1 MQPSVKRKP
10 HAKNKEQTNSISYR
24 LPSKLLEN
32 LETEA
37 RQKNISHN
45 VLVKQILQK
54 YVSWERFA
62 EKIGMVP
69 VPQKILQSL
78 GGRLSHQEILEII
91 DALFIT
97 IKDSVIWNKRG
108 QSKGPTQN
116 QEIIIETLKAWCT
129 PNTNVQEQRNKQ
141 LAQPQARKI
150 KMVACGGDLTIIQAI
165 VLKMLGRKED
175 GIPTADMKISETPM
189 KWYNRMVN
197 KA

>member
-1 MQPSVKRKP
+1 MQPLVKRKP
-10 HAKNKEQTNSISYR
+10 HVKNKEQTNSISYR

-54 YVSWERFA
+54 YVLWERFA

-97 IKDSVIWNKRG
+97 IKDSVMFMKGGYDLKR
-108 QSKGPTQN
+108 T
-116 QEIIIETLKAWCT
+116 IETL
-129 PNTNVQEQRNKQ
+129 EDYMRNSGMESDH
-141 LAQPQARKI
+141 R
-150 KMVACGGDLTIIQAI
+150 VEGDLHHFVIQHKMGMQWSIFTELLLRRVFAEFEKEIELKFQTTESTVIATIS
-165 VLKMLGRKED
+165 LGSDFDEHD
-175 GIPTADMKISETPM
+175 
-189 KWYNRMVN
+189 Y
-197 KA
+197 

>member
-1 MQPSVKRKP
+1 MQPLVKRKP
-10 HAKNKEQTNSISYR
+10 HVKNKEQTNSISYR

-54 YVSWERFA
+54 YVLWERFA

-97 IKDSVIWNKRG
+97 IKDSVMFMKGGYDLKR
-108 QSKGPTQN
+108 T
-116 QEIIIETLKAWCT
+116 IETL
-129 PNTNVQEQRNKQ
+129 EDYMRNSGMESDH
-141 LAQPQARKI
+141 R
-150 KMVACGGDLTIIQAI
+150 VEGDLHHFVIQHKMGMQWSIFTELLLRRVFAEFEKETGLKFQTTESTVIATIS
-165 VLKMLGRKED
+165 LGSDFDEHD
-175 GIPTADMKISETPM
+175 
-189 KWYNRMVN
+189 Y
-197 KA
+197 

>member
-1 MQPSVKRKP
+1 MQPLVKRKP
-10 HAKNKEQTNSISYR
+10 HVKNKEQTNSISYR

-97 IKDSVIWNKRG
+97 IKDSVMFMKGGYDLKR
-108 QSKGPTQN
+108 T
-116 QEIIIETLKAWCT
+116 IETL
-129 PNTNVQEQRNKQ
+129 EDYMRNSGMESDH
-141 LAQPQARKI
+141 R
-150 KMVACGGDLTIIQAI
+150 VEGDLHHFVIQHKMGMQWSIFTELLLRRVFAEFEKEMELKFQTTESTVIATIS
-165 VLKMLGRKED
+165 LGSDFDEHD
-175 GIPTADMKISETPM
+175 
-189 KWYNRMVN
+189 Y
-197 KA
+197 

>member
-1 MQPSVKRKP
+1 MQPLVKRKP
-10 HAKNKEQTNSISYR
+10 HVKNKEQTNSISYR

-54 YVSWERFA
+54 YVLWERFA

-97 IKDSVIWNKRG
+97 IKDSVMFMKGGYDLKR
-108 QSKGPTQN
+108 T
-116 QEIIIETLKAWCT
+116 IETL
-129 PNTNVQEQRNKQ
+129 EDYMRNSGMESDH
-141 LAQPQARKI
+141 R
-150 KMVACGGDLTIIQAI
+150 VEGDLHHFVIQHKMGMQWSIFTELLLRRVFAEFEKEIEIKFQTTESTVIATIS
-165 VLKMLGRKED
+165 LGSDFDEHD
-175 GIPTADMKISETPM
+175 
-189 KWYNRMVN
+189 Y
-197 KA
+197 

>member
-1 MQPSVKRKP
+1 MQPLVKRKP
-10 HAKNKEQTNSISYR
+10 HVKNKEQTNSISYR

-54 YVSWERFA
+54 YVLWERFA

-97 IKDSVIWNKRG
+97 IKDSVMFMKGGYDLKR
-108 QSKGPTQN
+108 T
-116 QEIIIETLKAWCT
+116 IETL
-129 PNTNVQEQRNKQ
+129 EDYMRNSGMESDHRVEGNLHHFVIQ
-141 LAQPQARKI
+141 H
-150 KMVACGGDLTIIQAI
+150 KMGMQWSIFTELLLRRVFAEFEKEIELKFQTTESTVIATIS
-165 VLKMLGRKED
+165 LGSDFDEHD
-175 GIPTADMKISETPM
+175 
-189 KWYNRMVN
+189 Y
-197 KA
+197 

>member
-1 MQPSVKRKP
+1 MQPLVNRKP
-10 HAKNKEQTNSISYR
+10 HGKNKEQTNSISYR

-54 YVSWERFA
+54 YVLWERFA

-97 IKDSVIWNKRG
+97 IKDSVMFMKGGYDLKR
-108 QSKGPTQN
+108 T
-116 QEIIIETLKAWCT
+116 IETL
-129 PNTNVQEQRNKQ
+129 EDYMRNSGMESDHRVEGNLHHFVIQ
-141 LAQPQARKI
+141 H
-150 KMVACGGDLTIIQAI
+150 KMGMQWSIFTELLLRRVFAEFEKETGLKFQTTESTVIATIS
-165 VLKMLGRKED
+165 LGSDFDEHD
-175 GIPTADMKISETPM
+175 
-189 KWYNRMVN
+189 Y
-197 KA
+197 

>member
-1 MQPSVKRKP
+1 MQPLVKRKP
-10 HAKNKEQTNSISYR
+10 HAKHKEQTNSISYR

-97 IKDSVIWNKRG
+97 IKDSVMFMKGGYDLKR
-108 QSKGPTQN
+108 T
-116 QEIIIETLKAWCT
+116 IETL
-129 PNTNVQEQRNKQ
+129 EDYMRNSGMESDHRVEGNLHHFVIQHKMGMQ
-141 LAQPQARKI
+141 WSIFTELLLRRVFAEFEKEIEI
-150 KMVACGGDLTIIQAI
+150 KFQTTESTVIATIS
-165 VLKMLGRKED
+165 LGSDFDEHD
-175 GIPTADMKISETPM
+175 
-189 KWYNRMVN
+189 Y
-197 KA
+197 

>member
-10 HAKNKEQTNSISYR
+10 HVKNKEQTNSISYR
-24 LPSKLLEN
+24 LPSKLLES

-54 YVSWERFA
+54 YVLWERFA

-97 IKDSVIWNKRG
+97 IKDSVMFMKGGYDLKR
-108 QSKGPTQN
+108 T
-116 QEIIIETLKAWCT
+116 IETL
-129 PNTNVQEQRNKQ
+129 EDYMRNSGMESDH
-141 LAQPQARKI
+141 R
-150 KMVACGGDLTIIQAI
+150 VEGDLHHFVIQHKMGMQWSIFTELLLRRVFAEFEKETGLKFQTTESTVIATIS
-165 VLKMLGRKED
+165 LGSDFDEHD
-175 GIPTADMKISETPM
+175 
-189 KWYNRMVN
+189 Y
-197 KA
+197 

>member
-1 MQPSVKRKP
+1 MQPLVKRKP
-10 HAKNKEQTNSISYR
+10 HVKNKEQTNSISYR

-78 GGRLSHQEILEII
+78 GRRLSHQEILEII

-97 IKDSVIWNKRG
+97 IKDSVMFMKGGYDLKR
-108 QSKGPTQN
+108 T
-116 QEIIIETLKAWCT
+116 IETL
-129 PNTNVQEQRNKQ
+129 EDYMRNSGMESDHRVEGNLHHFVIQ
-141 LAQPQARKI
+141 H
-150 KMVACGGDLTIIQAI
+150 KMGMQWSIFTELLLRRVFAEFEKEMELKFQTTESTVIATIS
-165 VLKMLGRKED
+165 LGSDFDEHD
-175 GIPTADMKISETPM
+175 
-189 KWYNRMVN
+189 Y
-197 KA
+197 

>member
-1 MQPSVKRKP
+1 MQPLVKRKP
-10 HAKNKEQTNSISYR
+10 HVKNKEQTNSISYR

-97 IKDSVIWNKRG
+97 IKDSVMFMKGGYDLKR
-108 QSKGPTQN
+108 T
-116 QEIIIETLKAWCT
+116 IETL
-129 PNTNVQEQRNKQ
+129 EDYMRNSGMESDH
-141 LAQPQARKI
+141 R
-150 KMVACGGDLTIIQAI
+150 VEGDLHHFVIQHKMGMQWSIFTELLLRRVFAEFEKEIEIKFQTTESTVIATIS
-165 VLKMLGRKED
+165 LGSDFDEHD
-175 GIPTADMKISETPM
+175 
-189 KWYNRMVN
+189 Y
-197 KA
+197 

>member
-1 MQPSVKRKP
+1 LQPLVKRKP
-10 HAKNKEQTNSISYR
+10 HVKNKEQTNSISYR
-24 LPSKLLEN
+24 LPSKLLES

-54 YVSWERFA
+54 YVSWERFS

-97 IKDSVIWNKRG
+97 IKDSVMFMKGGYDLKR
-108 QSKGPTQN
+108 T
-116 QEIIIETLKAWCT
+116 IETL
-129 PNTNVQEQRNKQ
+129 EDYMRNSGMESDH
-141 LAQPQARKI
+141 R
-150 KMVACGGDLTIIQAI
+150 VEGDLHHFVIQHKMGMQWSIFTELLLRRVFAEFEKEMELKFQTTESTVIATIS
-165 VLKMLGRKED
+165 LGSDFDEHD
-175 GIPTADMKISETPM
+175 
-189 KWYNRMVN
+189 Y
-197 KA
+197 

>member
-1 MQPSVKRKP
+1 MQPLVKRKP
-10 HAKNKEQTNSISYR
+10 HVKNKEQTNSISYR

-54 YVSWERFA
+54 YVLWERFA

-97 IKDSVIWNKRG
+97 IKDSVMFMKGGYDLKR
-108 QSKGPTQN
+108 T
-116 QEIIIETLKAWCT
+116 IETL
-129 PNTNVQEQRNKQ
+129 EDYMRNSGMESDHRVEGNLHHFVIQHKMGMQ
-141 LAQPQARKI
+141 WSIFTELLLRRVFAEFEKEIEI
-150 KMVACGGDLTIIQAI
+150 KFQTTESTVIATIS
-165 VLKMLGRKED
+165 LGSDFDEHD
-175 GIPTADMKISETPM
+175 
-189 KWYNRMVN
+189 Y
-197 KA
+197 

>member
-1 MQPSVKRKP
+1 MQPLVKRKP
-10 HAKNKEQTNSISYR
+10 HVKNKEQTNSISYR

-97 IKDSVIWNKRG
+97 IKDSVMFMKGGYDLKR
-108 QSKGPTQN
+108 T
-116 QEIIIETLKAWCT
+116 IETL
-129 PNTNVQEQRNKQ
+129 EDYMRNSGMESDH
-141 LAQPQARKI
+141 R
-150 KMVACGGDLTIIQAI
+150 VEGDLHHFVIQHKMGMQWSIFTELLLRRVFAEFEKETGLKFQTTESTVIATIS
-165 VLKMLGRKED
+165 LGSDFDEHN
-175 GIPTADMKISETPM
+175 
-189 KWYNRMVN
+189 Y
-197 KA
+197 

>member
-1 MQPSVKRKP
+1 LQPLVKRKP
-10 HAKNKEQTNSISYR
+10 HVKNKEQTNSISYR

-54 YVSWERFA
+54 YVLWERFA

-97 IKDSVIWNKRG
+97 IKDSVMFMKGGYDLKR
-108 QSKGPTQN
+108 T
-116 QEIIIETLKAWCT
+116 IETL
-129 PNTNVQEQRNKQ
+129 EDYMRNSGMESDH
-141 LAQPQARKI
+141 R
-150 KMVACGGDLTIIQAI
+150 VEGDLHHFVIQHKMGMQWSIFTELLLRRVFAEFEKETGLKFQTTESTVIATIS
-165 VLKMLGRKED
+165 LGSDFDEHD
-175 GIPTADMKISETPM
+175 
-189 KWYNRMVN
+189 Y
-197 KA
+197 

>member
-10 HAKNKEQTNSISYR
+10 HVKNKEQTNSISYR

-54 YVSWERFA
+54 YVLWERFA

-78 GGRLSHQEILEII
+78 GRRLSHQEILEII

-97 IKDSVIWNKRG
+97 IKDSVMFMKGGYDLKR
-108 QSKGPTQN
+108 T
-116 QEIIIETLKAWCT
+116 IETL
-129 PNTNVQEQRNKQ
+129 EDYMRNSGMESDHRVEGNLHHFVIQHKMGMQ
-141 LAQPQARKI
+141 WSIFTELLLRRVFAEFEKEIEI
-150 KMVACGGDLTIIQAI
+150 KFQTTESTVIATIS
-165 VLKMLGRKED
+165 LGSDFDEHD
-175 GIPTADMKISETPM
+175 
-189 KWYNRMVN
+189 Y
-197 KA
+197 

>member
-1 MQPSVKRKP
+1 MQPLVKRKS

-78 GGRLSHQEILEII
+78 GRRLSHQEILEII

-97 IKDSVIWNKRG
+97 IKDSVMFMKGGYDLKR
-108 QSKGPTQN
+108 T
-116 QEIIIETLKAWCT
+116 IETL
-129 PNTNVQEQRNKQ
+129 EDYMRNSGMESDHRVEGNLHHFVIQ
-141 LAQPQARKI
+141 H
-150 KMVACGGDLTIIQAI
+150 KMGMQWSIFTELLLRRVFAEFEKEIELKFQTTESTVIATIS
-165 VLKMLGRKED
+165 LGSDFDEHD
-175 GIPTADMKISETPM
+175 
-189 KWYNRMVN
+189 Y
-197 KA
+197 

>member
-10 HAKNKEQTNSISYR
+10 HVKNKEQTNSISYR
-24 LPSKLLEN
+24 LPSKLLES

-54 YVSWERFA
+54 YVLWERFA

-97 IKDSVIWNKRG
+97 IKDSVMFMKGGYDLKR
-108 QSKGPTQN
+108 T
-116 QEIIIETLKAWCT
+116 IETL
-129 PNTNVQEQRNKQ
+129 EDYMRNSGMESDHRVEGNLHHFVIQ
-141 LAQPQARKI
+141 H
-150 KMVACGGDLTIIQAI
+150 KMGMQWSIFTELLLRRVFAEFEKETGLKFQTTESTVIATIS
-165 VLKMLGRKED
+165 LGSDFDEHD
-175 GIPTADMKISETPM
+175 
-189 KWYNRMVN
+189 Y
-197 KA
+197 